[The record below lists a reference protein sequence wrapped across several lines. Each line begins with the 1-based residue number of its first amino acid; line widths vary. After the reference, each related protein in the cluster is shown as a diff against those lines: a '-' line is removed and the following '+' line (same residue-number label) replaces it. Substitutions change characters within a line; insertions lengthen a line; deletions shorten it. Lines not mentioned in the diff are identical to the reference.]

1 MHCRGSRAHTHIQQ
15 PMIKL
20 LIGFMLCFFHVFLIP
35 ALPSARAQ
43 LPATFVLPP
52 GAAFQA
58 FGVGLLGSRLPVL
71 SSALCT
77 VPLKAQHPWV
87 PALQRSCIPAG
98 LLLGVCPSLPAVLQC
113 CCACWLWG
121 CCLIWLC
128 SAACAGSEPA
138 LSPELHM
145 LYMVPYFG
153 SKHKMGGHSFLRG
166 RFSAFLKV
174 VMCSSWWCFVF
185 SWITK
190 LSLPQWYYYY
200 SFLP

>member
-52 GAAFQA
+52 GTAFQA

-121 CCLIWLC
+121 CCLILAVQAQ
-128 SAACAGSEPA
+128 SLLFPRASHAVHGA
-138 LSPELHM
+138 LLWFKTQDGWSQ
-145 LYMVPYFG
+145 F
-153 SKHKMGGHSFLRG
+153 SKRKIFSISQSCYVQLLVMFCFFLNHQI
-166 RFSAFLKV
+166 
-174 VMCSSWWCFVF
+174 
-185 SWITK
+185 ITSTVI
-190 LSLPQWYYYY
+190 LLLQFPSIVL
-200 SFLP
+200 